1 MKKKH
6 NLNIDI
12 IFNKYGFEGL
22 GKLHFLQAKIKEL
35 KYLDLK
41 IYALDDLIN
50 LLKFENIKDLIIFL
64 NLLIKYNFI
73 TLLNNKI
80 YLPISLIRANSSKS
94 KLTYDDDNDN
104 KGVTKL
110 TYNDDNDNKG
120 VTKLIYDDDNDNK
133 GVTKLTYDDNNDNK
147 GVTKLTFNDDS
158 IYTNTNTNNILI
170 QDDNFILNKLEK
182 QIPKQEEI
190 FKLMK
195 LITHNNNI
203 FMALDD
209 ELLLFESI
217 KFVNYNV
224 KNNSTSYNW
233 ESAVNGW
240 LLKSLKYLNK
250 SKKYINK
257 TKIRNNN
264 NI

>member
-1 MKKKH
+1 MKKKQ
-6 NLNIDI
+6 NLNLDI
-12 IFNKYGFEGL
+12 IFVKYGFEGL
-22 GKLHFLQAKIKEL
+22 GKLYFLQTKIKEL

-80 YLPISLIRANSSKS
+80 YLPISLIRANSSSS
-94 KLTYDDDNDN
+94 KVIFDDNN
-104 KGVTKL
+104 ESKGVTKVIF
-110 TYNDDNDNKG
+110 DDNNESKG
-120 VTKLIYDDDNDNK
+120 VTKVIFDDNNESK
-133 GVTKLTYDDNNDNK
+133 GVTKVIFDA
-147 GVTKLTFNDDS
+147 GS
-158 IYTNTNTNNILI
+158 IYTNTNNNNIHI

-203 FMALDD
+203 FASLDD

>member
-94 KLTYDDDNDN
+94 KLTYDDD
-104 KGVTKL
+104 
-110 TYNDDNDNKG
+110 
-120 VTKLIYDDDNDNK
+120 
-133 GVTKLTYDDNNDNK
+133 NDNK